1 MGKQKPQRLSIP
13 SVGLEIEAPRARTPR
28 DSSITPTCV
37 QNEVP
42 AQPERFVD
50 AKAVAVFLSISR
62 ADVLRLTRQNKIRGY
77 AYKGYLRHV
86 YRYRLSEV
94 AEDFAAFA
102 YQPKGTIPGAALVR
116 QRRKSN
122 G

>member
-1 MGKQKPQRLSIP
+1 MSDKQEHNLIHHSQHEP
-13 SVGLEIEAPRARTPR
+13 
-28 DSSITPTCV
+28 
-37 QNEVP
+37 
-42 AQPERFVD
+42 FVD
-50 AKAVAVFLSISR
+50 AETVARFLSLSR
-62 ADVLRLTRQNKIRGY
+62 AEVLRLTRSGRIRGY

-94 AEDFAAFA
+94 AEDFSTLV
-102 YQPKGTIPGAALVR
+102 YQPKGTIAGAALVR

>member
-1 MGKQKPQRLSIP
+1 MSDKNEQNSIHHWRQEP
-13 SVGLEIEAPRARTPR
+13 
-28 DSSITPTCV
+28 
-37 QNEVP
+37 
-42 AQPERFVD
+42 FVD
-50 AKAVAVFLSISR
+50 AKAVATFLSVSR
-62 ADVLRLTRQNKIRGY
+62 DDVMRLTREGRIRGY

-94 AEDFAAFA
+94 SEDFAAFA
-102 YQPKGTIPGAALVR
+102 YQPKGTIAGAAPVC

>member
-1 MGKQKPQRLSIP
+1 M
-13 SVGLEIEAPRARTPR
+13 EIEHKSLVSSHKPGRE
-28 DSSITPTCV
+28 DSSSQTTQSSGKHEP
-37 QNEVP
+37 
-42 AQPERFVD
+42 FVD
-50 AKAVAVFLSISR
+50 ANAVAAFLSISR
-62 ADVLRLTRQNKIRGY
+62 AEVLRLTRQGKLRGY

-94 AEDFAAFA
+94 SEDFVAFA
-102 YQPKGTIPGAALVR
+102 YQPKRTIATAALVR

>member
-1 MGKQKPQRLSIP
+1 MKTGHKSLVSVSTSGGEGSLPQT
-13 SVGLEIEAPRARTPR
+13 AR
-28 DSSITPTCV
+28 SSGRHEP
-37 QNEVP
+37 
-42 AQPERFVD
+42 FVD
-50 AKAVAVFLSISR
+50 AHAVAAFLSLSR
-62 ADVLRLTRQNKIRGY
+62 AEVLRLTRQGKIRGY

-94 AEDFAAFA
+94 SEDFAAFV
-102 YQPKGTIPGAALVR
+102 YQPKGTIAGAALVR

>member
-1 MGKQKPQRLSIP
+1 MSQINSQSDSPISNNP
-13 SVGLEIEAPRARTPR
+13 SPLQAHE
-28 DSSITPTCV
+28 
-37 QNEVP
+37 
-42 AQPERFVD
+42 ERFVD
-50 AKAVAVFLSISR
+50 AESVAAFLSIPR
-62 ADVLRLTRQNKIRGY
+62 ADVLKLTRQGKIRGY

-94 AEDFAAFA
+94 SADFAAFA
-102 YQPKGTIPGAALVR
+102 YQPKGTIAGAALVR

>member
-1 MGKQKPQRLSIP
+1 MA
-13 SVGLEIEAPRARTPR
+13 APRAAQPR
-28 DSSITPTCV
+28 DSSITPV
-37 QNEVP
+37 SNQSEAP

-50 AKAVAVFLSISR
+50 AKAVGAFLSISR
-62 ADVLRLTRQNKIRGY
+62 ADVLRLTRQSKIRGY

-102 YQPKGTIPGAALVR
+102 YEPKGTIAPAALVR
-116 QRRKSN
+116 QRRESN